1 MNNITNNGFLPQI
14 KNNNHQLQHQ
24 YSYNPTLKTDESL
37 IQKDVFP
44 DLNKQRPQQN
54 FANYER

>member
-44 DLNKQRPQQN
+44 DLNK
-54 FANYER
+54 